1 MKLDEWR
8 LWKNNSK
15 TERRNA
21 KAVTR
26 HRSRNI
32 EASGSEKSVS
42 TSIVTGI
49 QPPPPV
55 DLPMTPVDSVQIY
68 GVPVPSGPLDI
79 SDLLP
84 LISQFYHRPECGLEI
99 ILMKWKSDGKY
110 LKAALNYL
118 WDNRTFFCISRHTR
132 DGTSIFQ
139 LFDTKLDYLEKFS
152 LSKRCLEINF
162 ERVQRQSD
170 AILYLFPPKWTY
182 SWSNACALRSWDSV
196 KKCLNMSSDDPMFSG
211 QYLFNSV
218 ALPFLAEKLLQKNL
232 ELLEQWRTRGALVTA
247 NEAEIAI
254 TPLRESMDILSSF
267 KGDKFDIDMIWYK
280 RFLQFLVSNES
291 LVKYQKRQL
300 EQLEECQK
308 KFLQLKTL
316 HESVNGANDLVQN
329 LLNTANRESG
339 RNFDL
344 RRSMLIRQQFSRKPK
359 PSWTLSN
366 LRTCHFSMNVSLHV
380 LPRPLRPS
388 RRSYPALI
396 WK

>member
-1 MKLDEWR
+1 MFELVITNIIIRVRAYRMKLDEWR

-42 TSIVTGI
+42 ASIVTGI
-49 QPPPPV
+49 QSPPPV
-55 DLPMTPVDSVQIY
+55 DVPMTPVDSVEIY

-84 LISQFYHRPECGLEI
+84 LISNFYNRPTCGLEI

-118 WDNRTFFCISRHTR
+118 WDNRAFFCISHHTQDR
-132 DGTSIFQ
+132 TSIFQ
-139 LFDTKLDYLEKFS
+139 LFDKKLDYLEKFS
-152 LSKRCLEINF
+152 LAKRCLEISF
-162 ERVQRQSD
+162 ERVQYQSD
-170 AILYLFPPKWTY
+170 ASLYIFPPTWTY
-182 SWSNACALRSWDSV
+182 FWSNACALRSWDNV
-196 KKCLNMSSDDPMFSG
+196 KKCLNMISDDPTFSG
-211 QYLFNSV
+211 QYLFNSA

-232 ELLEQWRTRGALVTA
+232 ELLEQWRTRGASITA
-247 NEAEIAI
+247 NEAELAI
-254 TPLRESMDILSSF
+254 MPLRESMDILSSF
-267 KGDKFDIDMIWYK
+267 KMNTFDIDTIWYK

-291 LVKYQKRQL
+291 LVIYHKRQL

-316 HESVNGANDLVQN
+316 HESVDGANDLVKN

-344 RRSMLIRQQFSRKPK
+344 
-359 PSWTLSN
+359 
-366 LRTCHFSMNVSLHV
+366 
-380 LPRPLRPS
+380 
-388 RRSYPALI
+388 
-396 WK
+396 

>member
-1 MKLDEWR
+1 MFELIITNIMVRVRAYRMKLDEWR

-49 QPPPPV
+49 QSPPPV
-55 DLPMTPVDSVQIY
+55 DVPMTPVDFVEIY
-68 GVPVPSGPLDI
+68 GVLVPSGPLDI

-84 LISQFYHRPECGLEI
+84 LISNPYCRPLSGLEI

-118 WDNRTFFCISRHTR
+118 WDNRGFARIDYQTQ
-132 DGTSIFQ
+132 DETSIFH
-139 LFDTKLDYLEKFS
+139 LIDTKLDSLEKFS
-152 LSKRCLEINF
+152 LSKRCLEIDF
-162 ERVQRQSD
+162 ELAQGLPEEFRFVVYPEWKALWR
-170 AILYLFPPKWTY
+170 K
-182 SWSNACALRSWDSV
+182 ACALRSWDDV
-196 KKCLNMSSDDPMFSG
+196 KKCLNMISDDPEFSG
-211 QYLFNSV
+211 RHLFTST
-218 ALPFLAEKLLQKNL
+218 ALPFLAEKLLQKNM
-232 ELLEQWRTRGALVTA
+232 ELLEQWKTRGAFVPA
-247 NEAEIAI
+247 NEAEMAI

-267 KGDKFDIDMIWYK
+267 KRDKFDIDTIWYK
-280 RFLQFLVSNES
+280 RFLQFLMSNES

-316 HESVNGANDLVQN
+316 HESVDGTNDLVQN
-329 LLNTANRESG
+329 LLNTANREFG
-339 RNFDL
+339 RSF
-344 RRSMLIRQQFSRKPK
+344 
-359 PSWTLSN
+359 N
-366 LRTCHFSMNVSLHV
+366 L
-380 LPRPLRPS
+380 
-388 RRSYPALI
+388 
-396 WK
+396 

>member
-1 MKLDEWR
+1 MVRVRAYRMKLDEWR

-15 TERRNA
+15 TQRRNA

-32 EASGSEKSVS
+32 EASGSKKSVS

-49 QPPPPV
+49 QSPPPV
-55 DLPMTPVDSVQIY
+55 DVPMTPVDSVEIY

-84 LISQFYHRPECGLEI
+84 LISSFSNRPECGLEI

-118 WDNRTFFCISRHTR
+118 WDNRAFFPIFHYTQ

-139 LFDTKLDYLEKFS
+139 LFDTKLDYHEKFS
-152 LSKRCLEINF
+152 LSKRCLEITF
-162 ERVQRQSD
+162 EQVQDKRH
-170 AILYLFPPKWTY
+170 AILYLFHPKRMYLWGH
-182 SWSNACALRSWDSV
+182 ACALRSWDNV
-196 KKCLNMSSDDPMFSG
+196 KECLNIISDDPMFSG
-211 QYLFNSV
+211 QYLFNSA

-232 ELLEQWRTRGALVTA
+232 ELLEQWRTRGASITA
-247 NEAEIAI
+247 NEAELAI
-254 TPLRESMDILSSF
+254 MPLRESMDILSSF
-267 KGDKFDIDMIWYK
+267 KRDKFDIDTTWYK
-280 RFLQFLVSNES
+280 RFLQFLMSNES

-339 RNFDL
+339 KYFDL
-344 RRSMLIRQQFSRKPK
+344 
-359 PSWTLSN
+359 
-366 LRTCHFSMNVSLHV
+366 
-380 LPRPLRPS
+380 
-388 RRSYPALI
+388 
-396 WK
+396 

>member
-49 QPPPPV
+49 RPRPPV
-55 DLPMTPVDSVQIY
+55 DLPMTPVDSVEIC
-68 GVPVPSGPLDI
+68 GVLVPSGPLDV

-84 LISQFYHRPECGLEI
+84 LISNFSHQPECGLEI

-118 WDNRTFFCISRHTR
+118 WDNRTFFCISQHTQ

-152 LSKRCLEINF
+152 LSKRCLEISF

-170 AILYLFPPKWTY
+170 QFFIY
-182 SWSNACALRSWDSV
+182 S
-196 KKCLNMSSDDPMFSG
+196 
-211 QYLFNSV
+211 
-218 ALPFLAEKLLQKNL
+218 LQNG
-232 ELLEQWRTRGALVTA
+232 RIPGVTLVHYGVGKA
-247 NEAEIAI
+247 
-254 TPLRESMDILSSF
+254 
-267 KGDKFDIDMIWYK
+267 
-280 RFLQFLVSNES
+280 
-291 LVKYQKRQL
+291 
-300 EQLEECQK
+300 
-308 KFLQLKTL
+308 
-316 HESVNGANDLVQN
+316 
-329 LLNTANRESG
+329 
-339 RNFDL
+339 
-344 RRSMLIRQQFSRKPK
+344 
-359 PSWTLSN
+359 
-366 LRTCHFSMNVSLHV
+366 
-380 LPRPLRPS
+380 
-388 RRSYPALI
+388 
-396 WK
+396 

>member
-49 QPPPPV
+49 QSPPPV
-55 DLPMTPVDSVQIY
+55 DVSMTPVDSVEIY
-68 GVPVPSGPLDI
+68 GVLVPSGPLDI

-84 LISQFYHRPECGLEI
+84 LISDFYDRPEYGLEI

-110 LKAALNYL
+110 LNAALNYL
-118 WDNRTFFCISRHTR
+118 WDNRAFFPMYHHNQ
-132 DGTSIFQ
+132 DGTSIFLQ
-139 LFDTKLDYLEKFS
+139 LINRKLDYLEKFS
-152 LSKRCLEINF
+152 LTKRCLEISF
-162 ERVQRQSD
+162 EQVQDKRY
-170 AILYLFPPKWTY
+170 AILQGSYPKWKAL
-182 SWSNACALRSWDSV
+182 WRNACALRSWDNV
-196 KKCLNMSSDDPMFSG
+196 KKCLNMLSDDPEFSG
-211 QYLFNSV
+211 QYLFNCT
-218 ALPFLAEKLLQKNL
+218 ALPFFAEKLLQTNL
-232 ELLEQWRTRGALVTA
+232 EQLEQWRNRGAFVTA
-247 NEAEIAI
+247 NEAEMAI

-267 KGDKFDIDMIWYK
+267 KRDVFDIDTIWYK

-291 LVKYQKRQL
+291 LVKYQKRL
-300 EQLEECQK
+300 GQLEECQK
-308 KFLQLKTL
+308 KLLQLKTL
-316 HESVNGANDLVQN
+316 HESLDGANGLVQN

-344 RRSMLIRQQFSRKPK
+344 RRSMLMRQQFSRKPK

-380 LPRPLRPS
+380 LPRPPQPS
-388 RRSYPALI
+388 QRSYPALI
-396 WK
+396 

>member
-32 EASGSEKSVS
+32 EASGSERSVS

-49 QPPPPV
+49 QSPPPV
-55 DLPMTPVDSVQIY
+55 GVPMTPVDSVEIY
-68 GVPVPSGPLDI
+68 GVPVPSGPLDT

-84 LISQFYHRPECGLEI
+84 LISNVYLRPEYGLEI

-118 WDNRTFFCISRHTR
+118 WDNRGSFPVFHYTQ
-132 DGTSIFQ
+132 DGTSVFQ

-152 LSKRCLEINF
+152 LSKRCLEIDF
-162 ERVQRQSD
+162 EQAQGIDGSLCHPYYPEWKALWR
-170 AILYLFPPKWTY
+170 K
-182 SWSNACALRSWDSV
+182 ACALRSWDDV
-196 KKCLNMSSDDPMFSG
+196 KKCLNMINPEFSERH
-211 QYLFNSV
+211 LFNST
-218 ALPFLAEKLLQKNL
+218 ALPFLAEKLLRKNM

-267 KGDKFDIDMIWYK
+267 KRDKFDIDTIWYK

-291 LVKYQKRQL
+291 LVKCQKRPL

-316 HESVNGANDLVQN
+316 HESVDVANDLLQN

-339 RNFDL
+339 RNCDL
-344 RRSMLIRQQFSRKPK
+344 
-359 PSWTLSN
+359 
-366 LRTCHFSMNVSLHV
+366 
-380 LPRPLRPS
+380 
-388 RRSYPALI
+388 
-396 WK
+396 